1 MKPTNPRQD
10 TTNQRDRN
18 LPTRVQKHF
27 VDITTGHLRNY
38 KLHLG
43 KEANTLHTDQAKL
56 VLIIFQI

>member
-1 MKPTNPRQD
+1 MKPANPRQD

-38 KLHLG
+38 KLQLG
-43 KEANTLHTDQAKL
+43 
-56 VLIIFQI
+56 